1 MTIADRIREEESQL
15 TFERTTFSH
24 VKGLIENGAS
34 IQFISKSF
42 GLSVQKIEE
51 IIQKIKSSYN

>member
-1 MTIADRIREEESQL
+1 MTIADQIREETVEN
-15 TFERTTFSH
+15 TIFNY
-24 VKGLIENGAS
+24 VKGLIQNGAS
-34 IQFISKSF
+34 VEFISNSF